1 MPDSTSI
8 PKWKSITTSRDNPAV
23 IDRALKRLDM
33 QNQNATDATFD
44 VLQTIEG
51 DVTTINTAITN
62 ITNGTTTVS
71 AKWVAYTGPMW
82 LAWWSYFVG

>member
-1 MPDSTSI
+1 MAVSTDI
-8 PKWKSITTSRDNPAV
+8 PKWKSITTARGDQKSYDT
-23 IDRALKRLDM
+23 ALKRLDM
-33 QNQNATDATFD
+33 QSQNAQDATLS
-44 VLQTIEG
+44 VLSTIE
-51 DVTTINTAITN
+51 TNITN